1 MGLLSPSEFQQ
12 VLRPIFQ
19 EDEFTL
25 ILAGGILGGLA
36 GFLQWSINIYFQK
49 KKDELKKLEE
59 LEGKKR
65 MSAEI
70 KNL

>member
-49 KKDELKKLEE
+49 KKDEEKKLKE
-59 LEGKKR
+59 LEEKSK
-65 MSAEI
+65 STAIE
-70 KNL
+70 NL

>member
-36 GFLQWSINIYFQK
+36 GLLQWSINIYFQK
-49 KKDELKKLEE
+49 KKDEVKKLKE
-59 LEGKKR
+59 LEEKSK
-65 MSAEI
+65 STAIE
-70 KNL
+70 NL

>member
-1 MGLLSPSEFQQ
+1 MNLLSPAEFQN

-36 GFLQWSINIYFQK
+36 GLLQWYINIAIEK
-49 KKDELKKLEE
+49 RAEAKRIEELKVKPVVTIPTPEQ
-59 LEGKKR
+59 G
-65 MSAEI
+65 
-70 KNL
+70 

>member
-1 MGLLSPSEFQQ
+1 MKLLSPAEFQQ

-36 GFLQWSINIYFQK
+36 GLLQWYVNTVLEK
-49 KKDELKKLEE
+49 KAKAQQEKEKMESLLK
-59 LEGKKR
+59 
-65 MSAEI
+65 SV
-70 KNL
+70 

>member
-1 MGLLSPSEFQQ
+1 MNMLSPAEFQQ

-36 GFLQWSINIYFQK
+36 GLLQWYINAAM
-49 KKDELKKLEE
+49 
-59 LEGKKR
+59 KKR
-65 MSAEI
+65 SDLEKL
-70 KNL
+70 KNVEKVPLVGGSK

>member
-36 GFLQWSINIYFQK
+36 GLLQWSINIYFQK
-49 KKDELKKLEE
+49 KKGEEKKLKE
-59 LEGKKR
+59 LEEKSK
-65 MSAEI
+65 STAIE
-70 KNL
+70 NL